1 MGPLSL
7 FKVWRIY
14 TQWKD
19 KIKEQQKL
27 MSGKALF
34 TSKTFWANTI
44 VAALTLSKM
53 IPANEYTLGG
63 EIVLNVFLRLITSQP
78 ITGLVSAK

>member
-14 TQWKD
+14 AQWKD

-27 MSGKALF
+27 MPGKALF
-34 TSKTFWANTI
+34 TSKTFWANTLLG
-44 VAALTLSKM
+44 ALALMKVV
-53 IPANEYTLGG
+53 PVNEYTLGG
-63 EIVLNVFLRLITSQP
+63 EIVLNVFLRLLTNQP